1 MTWSFVSGWPGAA
14 IWCSMRADGSKR
26 SAQLRSAR
34 CAAERALTVG
44 VEVLYRHQRRLLIGA
59 DHERHGTRAIRIF
72 ADRLVGEH
80 IACEV
85 LQRKR
90 LLFRAQLQNQP
101 GIGNNC
107 SKQLAMIIAEIAA
120 AERGEDCGVGGF
132 E

>member
-1 MTWSFVSGWPGAA
+1 MLAIHSETSRAYCLVVMLLPEPG
-14 IWCSMRADGSKR
+14 KR

-107 SKQLAMIIAEIAA
+107 AKQLAMIIAEISSGRKG
-120 AERGEDCGVGGF
+120 RGLRRGRL
-132 E
+132 